1 MNIAEAKQIN
11 LVAFL
16 ALLGHK
22 PVKTQN
28 GKCWYLSPL
37 RSEYTPSF
45 KVNTDTNQWYDFG
58 IAEGGDIISFG
69 KAYYRTDDIS
79 IVLKNIA
86 ESAPAAERVTNKHIN
101 KGSRSQI
108 KSEMR
113 KVEFIDLSNESL
125 LSYLMSRKI
134 DINVAIQYCREIH
147 YDHLYNHYYGI
158 AFENISGGYEI
169 RNPFFKGCRGK
180 KDISIIYNEAMTDDH
195 KSCCVFEGF
204 MDFLS
209 YMTLVAVHKKSD
221 KPVTPSDYIVL
232 NSVST
237 LKRAVDFLASYDE
250 VHCYLDNDHA
260 GCMATQY
267 LEAML
272 HEKIHNESHR
282 YQGYKDVNDFLRNK
296 RDFTIAAKDLN

>member
-16 ALLGHK
+16 AILGHQ
-22 PVKTQN
+22 PVKTQD

-37 RSEYTPSF
+37 RSEDTPSF
-45 KVNTDTNQWYDFG
+45 KVNTDMNQWYDFG

-69 KAYYRTDDIS
+69 KVYYKTNDVS
-79 IVLKNIA
+79 VVLKNIA
-86 ESAPAAERVTNKHIN
+86 EAAPAAERVAIKHIN
-101 KGSRSQI
+101 KGSRRQI

-113 KVEFIDLSNESL
+113 KIEFIDLSNESL
-125 LSYLMSRKI
+125 LSYLMSRMI
-134 DINVAIQYCREIH
+134 DINVAIKYCREIH

-158 AFENISGGYEI
+158 AFENVSGGYEI

-180 KDISIIYNEAMTDDH
+180 KDISIIHNEETADDC

-209 YMTLVAVHKKSD
+209 YMTLVAIRKNNEQS
-221 KPVTPSDYIVL
+221 VTPSDYIVL
-232 NSVST
+232 NSVNT
-237 LKRAVDFLASYDE
+237 LKGAVDVLARYDY

-267 LEAML
+267 LVAML
-272 HEKIHNESHR
+272 HDKVIDESYR
-282 YQGYKDVNDFLRNK
+282 YQGYKDVNDYLRNK
-296 RDFTIAAKDLN
+296 RDFNIAAKG